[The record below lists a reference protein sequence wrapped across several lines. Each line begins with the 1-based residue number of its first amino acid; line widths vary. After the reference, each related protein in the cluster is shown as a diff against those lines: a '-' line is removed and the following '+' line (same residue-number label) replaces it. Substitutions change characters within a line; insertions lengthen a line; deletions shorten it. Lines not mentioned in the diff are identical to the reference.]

1 MLCCGASAA
10 GSEGYLIELQG
21 LHLLRP
27 QVCHLLIQLPCVLCC
42 FRQSLHNNT
51 FLHGRLNSFSSARVP
66 ARTLWH
72 HRAPGQQLKAQFQR
86 QQQSCCPCFS
96 DAVRKLWRKKG
107 YNPKQAQHS
116 TAHMAHTPQRTC
128 SCSCKARFSAAA
140 SASACFLSLSLAT
153 RRFFSAPTSCTGT
166 SSDLVGSTQS
176 ALGPLLSAASLEP
189 AIQPSCGR
197 SSSCETTL
205 P

>member
-1 MLCCGASAA
+1 LQAYTAEGCMHSAELGLNACLCNTVSMNRTGTARSDMPQTQPQLCLPMLCCGASAA
-10 GSEGYLIELQG
+10 GSERYLIELQG

-116 TAHMAHTPQRTC
+116 TAHMAHPI
-128 SCSCKARFSAAA
+128 
-140 SASACFLSLSLAT
+140 
-153 RRFFSAPTSCTGT
+153 
-166 SSDLVGSTQS
+166 STHLQ
-176 ALGPLLSAASLEP
+176 L
-189 AIQPSCGR
+189 
-197 SSSCETTL
+197 
-205 P
+205 